1 MKTIYYYQT
10 FIGLNKLLTHI
21 QDIDVIIVSSIH
33 FGEHNIYLNDNLP
46 GNSIFD
52 SLWMETEKA
61 SVQGCKIMIM
71 VGGAGGAYR
80 ELFSDY
86 DIYYPLLKKMIEE
99 RSWISG
105 VDIDVEEG
113 TSIEN
118 IQKLIH
124 DLTKDF
130 GEGFTITMAPI
141 APSLQTDGGS
151 ISGIDYKK
159 LYESDEGKYI
169 DWFNTQCYDSF
180 TFETYDSIIKNGYL
194 PEKVVMG
201 MESGQFTEETFGD
214 ALDTIKKIKNK
225 NPTVSGI
232 YDWEYLDAPP
242 DEKDPSKWARLM
254 KSCSTI

>member
-1 MKTIYYYQT
+1 
-10 FIGLNKLLTHI
+10 
-21 QDIDVIIVSSIH
+21 
-33 FGEHNIYLNDNLP
+33 
-46 GNSIFD
+46 
-52 SLWMETEKA
+52 
-61 SVQGCKIMIM
+61 
-71 VGGAGGAYR
+71 
-80 ELFSDY
+80 
-86 DIYYPLLKKMIEE
+86 MIEE

-180 TFETYDSIIKNGYL
+180 TFETYDSIIKQQLG
-194 PEKVVMG
+194 
-201 MESGQFTEETFGD
+201 
-214 ALDTIKKIKNK
+214 
-225 NPTVSGI
+225 
-232 YDWEYLDAPP
+232 
-242 DEKDPSKWARLM
+242 LM
-254 KSCSTI
+254 WLNIASS